1 MMTLDFCGQPWSST
15 PIQRQ
20 KQVNPNVSYL
30 QMDIQA
36 MSTFADM
43 GADIRVRNKTN
54 KQTFDSL
61 NTAIKMG

>member
-15 PIQRQ
+15 PIQGQ

-36 MSTFADM
+36 MSDM

-54 KQTFDSL
+54 
-61 NTAIKMG
+61 